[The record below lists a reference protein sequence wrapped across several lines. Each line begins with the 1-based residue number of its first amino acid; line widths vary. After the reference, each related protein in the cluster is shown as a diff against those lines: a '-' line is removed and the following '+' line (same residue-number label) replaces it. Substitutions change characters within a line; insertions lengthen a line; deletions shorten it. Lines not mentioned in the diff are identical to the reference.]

1 MLDSPLSNVQAYVSH
16 FSAKELPVLRR
27 SVIELAALREQG
39 AHADVRSISA
49 LVLADPL
56 LTMRLLTHVEN
67 NRGASRSQDI
77 TTVERAV
84 MMVGVEPFLEI
95 FSELQTLEDVLHDHP
110 RALVGALRLITRA
123 RRAAEIAGEFA
134 VLRRDINAQEIRVA
148 ALLYEAAEIVCWVY
162 APTLTANVYELQK
175 ADRSLRTVVAQRRV
189 FLVSAAEI
197 QQSLVRVWG
206 LPQLL
211 VRLLDE
217 THHLDPRVRPV
228 ELAVRIARHS
238 SRGWD
243 DAGLPD
249 DFADAQ
255 NLLRVGRELLL
266 NRLQVPERFR
276 PALRDPR
283 RPPP

>member
-1 MLDSPLSNVQAYVSH
+1 MLDSPLSNVQAYVAH

-217 THHLDPRVRPV
+217 THHLDPRVRTV